1 MSGRRARPRSV
12 KPIPLRGLE
21 HGVGDLAGNV
31 ELKLLVRRVPMRTG
45 GDLPYRTDD
54 PL

>member
-1 MSGRRARPRSV
+1 MNGRRAYHDRSNLL
-12 KPIPLRGLE
+12 PLRGVE

-45 GDLPYRTDD
+45 GDLPYRTND